1 MLRAADDRV
10 VVRKQWY
17 NQAIIL
23 LFIHSVYI
31 YLFFSFPDDVS
42 MFLRA
47 LCCCLVCIFSHE
59 WNIVSKRYGGIITA
73 VLLEMVILLYCYV
86 VSSSLREIVFFFHE
100 KFRGKHSLFYGQFFF
115 PRNSNSNLTPCNFF
129 RGAFDCFMCTY

>member
-1 MLRAADDRV
+1 MM
-10 VVRKQWY
+10 
-17 NQAIIL
+17 
-23 LFIHSVYI
+23 
-31 YLFFSFPDDVS
+31 FPC
-42 MFLRA
+42 FLRA

-115 PRNSNSNLTPCNFF
+115 PRNSHSNLTPCNFF
-129 RGAFDCFMCTY
+129 RGAFDCFMCTYWNEKLHRIKTITNWKGKKIYKFIKMYCYPYG